1 MTAQGDRNFQDKQNA
16 HAFLSLPRLAGRLT
30 AELIVRSDQG
40 LNASK
45 EYQIDL
51 RGNKIASIEN
61 LGATQNQFDTM
72 DLSDNEIVKLE
83 GFPLLTR
90 LHTLLLNNNRI
101 ARVGKDL
108 QQYLP
113 MLNSLVLTNNR
124 LNNLADV
131 DPLVNFKHL
140 RHLSLMG
147 NPLTKQAN
155 YRLYVVH
162 TLPQLK
168 VLDFRKVKPG
178 ERVKAKELFGGGGV
192 GVSGAEGEE
201 AAGAAG
207 GARSAKRAKTFTP
220 GTVGGD
226 GAEAMD
232 ADDGEEPKAAGP
244 TPQQLLALRAAIANA
259 ATLEEIARLES
270 ALTSG
275 ILPSDMKL

>member
-1 MTAQGDRNFQDKQNA
+1 MVGGLREPTHTHLTFPPLFSF
-16 HAFLSLPRLAGRLT
+16 HLA
-30 AELIVRSDQG
+30 
-40 LNASK
+40 
-45 EYQIDL
+45 
-51 RGNKIASIEN
+51 GNKIAAIEN

-83 GFPLLTR
+83 GFPTLTR

-101 ARVGKDL
+101 ARLGKDL

-113 MLNSLVLTNNR
+113 MLGSLILTNNR
-124 LNNLADV
+124 LNNLADA
-131 DPLVNFKHL
+131 DPLVSFKHL

-147 NPLTKQAN
+147 NPLTKQPN
-155 YRLYVVH
+155 YRLYIVH
-162 TLPQLK
+162 KLPQLK

-178 ERVKAKELFGGGGV
+178 ERVKANELFGGGGA
-192 GVSGAEGEE
+192 GAEGEE
-201 AAGAAG
+201 AAGAA

-220 GTVGGD
+220 GTVGD

-232 ADDGEEPKAAGP
+232 ADDDDEPKATGP

-259 ATLEEIARLES
+259 ATLEEIARLEG